1 MVQRASVLL
10 IGNELLTGKIQDEN
24 LAFLAKELFALG
36 ITLDRARVVR
46 DHVPSIAA
54 DLRELTTESDVVFTT
69 GGVGPTHDDVTIEAL
84 SVFANRPLVRSSAIE
99 ELLARYFGA
108 ELGEAHLRL
117 ARIPEGAELLN
128 GPEAAWPVLRVDRVY
143 AFPGVPAAVRRS
155 WPLVRERIRGER
167 SFVGAAIFLSLDEF
181 AIAKALD
188 EVSGAFPAV
197 AIGSY
202 PRWGD
207 PSYRTKVTFDGAE
220 RAEVDRALEA
230 FRERIDP
237 AGVVR
242 VE

>member
-24 LAFLAKELFALG
+24 LGFFAKELFALG
-36 ITLDRARVVR
+36 VVLERARVVR
-46 DHVPSIAA
+46 DDVGSIVS
-54 DLRELTTESDVVFTT
+54 DLRELVRVSDVVFTT

-84 SVFANRPLVRSSAIE
+84 AAFAERPLVRSAAIE
-99 ELLARYFGA
+99 ELLARYFGN

-117 ARIPEGAELLN
+117 TRVPAGSELLN
-128 GPEAAWPVLRVDRVY
+128 GPEAAWPVLRLDNVY

-155 WPLVRERIRGER
+155 WPLVRDRLGGATA
-167 SFVGAAIFLSLDEF
+167 FVAIAIFLTLDEF

-188 EVSGAFPAV
+188 EVTAAHPDV

-207 PSYRTKVTFDGAE
+207 PTYRTKVTFDGKE
-220 RAEVDRALEA
+220 RDAIDRALAA

-237 AGVVR
+237 AGVVG

>member
-1 MVQRASVLL
+1 MAQRASVLL

-24 LAFLAKELFALG
+24 LAFFAKELFGLG

-46 DHVPSIAA
+46 DDIPAIAA
-54 DLRELTTESDVVFTT
+54 DLRELAANADVVFTT

-84 SVFANRPLVRSSAIE
+84 SVFANKPLVRSAWIE
-99 ELLARYFGA
+99 ERLSRYFGPD
-108 ELGEAHLRL
+108 LGEAHLRL
-117 ARIPEGAELLN
+117 ARVPEGAELLN

-155 WPLVRERIRGER
+155 WPLVRERLGGQR

-207 PSYRTKVTFDGAE
+207 PTYRTKVTFDGTD
-220 RAEVDRALEA
+220 RAEVERALEA

-237 AGVVR
+237 VGVIR